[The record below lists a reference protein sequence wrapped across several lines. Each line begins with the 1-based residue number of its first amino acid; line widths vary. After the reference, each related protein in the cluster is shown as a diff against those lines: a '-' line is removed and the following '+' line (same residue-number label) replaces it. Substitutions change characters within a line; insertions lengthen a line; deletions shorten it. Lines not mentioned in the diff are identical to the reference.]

1 MKIER
6 PNPEKLS
13 ILKELA
19 RQLAKEGEQDLSE
32 SRLLMRLAAR
42 LVAPSDRNRAELE
55 TYLAEERLRLVLQ
68 KSAEDDEE
76 AEWLEE
82 YGSES
87 LEDQLT
93 EILYE
98 RDEDE

>member
-1 MKIER
+1 MTR

-13 ILKELA
+13 ILRDLARELA
-19 RQLAKEGEQDLSE
+19 REDDEHPE

-82 YGSES
+82 HGSED
-87 LEDQLT
+87 LEDQLDD
-93 EILYE
+93 LL
-98 RDEDE
+98 DEADE

>member
-1 MKIER
+1 MVER

-19 RQLAKEGEQDLSE
+19 RELAREGDEHPE
-32 SRLLMRLAAR
+32 NRLLMRLAAR

-68 KSAEDDEE
+68 KSTEDDEE

-82 YGSES
+82 HGSDD
-87 LEDQLT
+87 LEDQL
-93 EILYE
+93 
-98 RDEDE
+98 DELLEEGDE

>member
-1 MKIER
+1 MSR

-13 ILKELA
+13 ILRDLARELA
-19 RQLAKEGEQDLSE
+19 REDEEHPE

-76 AEWLEE
+76 AEWFEE
-82 YGSES
+82 HGSED
-87 LEDQLT
+87 LEDQLDD
-93 EILYE
+93 LL
-98 RDEDE
+98 DEADE